1 MRMPDG
7 RVLPSELRPN
17 AREAAMTGEEVMHEL
32 VSRVDAEAAEH
43 RGITVITGCSAG
55 CKGVCASGALNAC
68 HDEAL
73 VERLA
78 QLQADRHAATVAAAA
93 HAHVVRVNRHVERLP
108 SAPLR
113 VPPSGIRVSP
123 AV

>member
-1 MRMPDG
+1 
-7 RVLPSELRPN
+7 
-17 AREAAMTGEEVMHEL
+17 MHEL

-43 RGITVITGCSAG
+43 RDVTVIIGCSAG

-93 HAHVVRVNRHVERLP
+93 PLVRVNRHVERLP